1 MNGASS
7 SASCT
12 KCVLKNPITQRSLLA
27 VTLIALAGATG
38 CGESS
43 NEVAVEGRVMYRG
56 APLEKGTL
64 TFFPSKGR
72 PASAPLAEEGEYEL
86 GLPPGQY
93 TVTVNVG
100 PDLPP
105 GFREG
110 DPVPPPKIV
119 LPPEYTSRA
128 RSRLT
133 ATVSDDSDERINFDL
148 K

>member
-1 MNGASS
+1 MNCASS
-7 SASCT
+7 SASCS
-12 KCVLKNPITQRSLLA
+12 KRVLKNPITRQSLLA

-43 NEVAVEGRVMYRG
+43 NEVAVEGRVTYRG
-56 APLEKGTL
+56 APLETGSL

-72 PASAPLAEEGEYEL
+72 PVSASLAEEGEYEL
-86 GLPPGQY
+86 ALPPGQY

-119 LPPEYTSRA
+119 LPPEYTTRA
-128 RSRLT
+128 KSRLT
-133 ATVSDDSDERINFDL
+133 AAVRQGDEQPINFEL